1 MNFTGE
7 KIFETT
13 FWQVY
18 LAENQTYLGYCIV
31 SLKRRDCGD
40 LADLTAEEVLDFLE
54 LTKKFEKGVRKA
66 FGATM
71 FNWSCLMNL
80 AYQNTPPNPHLH
92 WHVRPRYDRDVIV
105 AGVTFVDAL
114 FGQHYEWPSAMR
126 TVDASVREVIVA
138 EINKAVD

>member
-13 FWQVY
+13 FWQVF

-40 LADLTAEEVLDFLE
+40 LADLTTEEMLDFLE

-66 FGATM
+66 FSATM

-92 WHVRPRYDRDVIV
+92 WHVRPRYDSDVAV
-105 AGVTFVDAL
+105 AGVIFVDAL
-114 FGQHYEWPSAMR
+114 FGQHYEWPSVMR

-138 EINKAVD
+138 EIKKAID